1 MEGNVEHAPAELEG
15 LVRVRRGA
23 IHPKWIHSF
32 LDHEFEDW
40 WHRYKKV
47 HKKNPPL
54 KAILKYWRDK
64 EDPFADENDTGKP
77 NFQNRGPPARPPTRH

>member
-23 IHPKWIHSF
+23 IHSKWIHSF

-64 EDPFADENDTGKP
+64 EDPFADENDTDFP
-77 NFQNRGPPARPPTRH
+77 HRLGPPSRPPTR